1 MWCPADSGQMRI
13 AGDSKGAVIG
23 CTCLFTFNFGFL
35 FYFYPEDACAYL
47 MPYAVKSQP
56 GKIKTKK
63 KDLILFSAEENKIE
77 KLKFFLKT

>member
-1 MWCPADSGQMRI
+1 MIDSDLKSPLMIYRGY
-13 AGDSKGAVIG
+13 STFYHVVHIG

-63 KDLILFSAEENKIE
+63 KDLIQ
-77 KLKFFLKT
+77 TG